1 MSTSNVQ
8 QTSGNASAALASI
21 AGSQSKSG
29 AADSADQF
37 LTLLLTQLRNQDPL
51 NPMDNAQVTSQLAQ
65 INTVKGISQLN
76 ENFTKLMSSY
86 SDSMNIQSAAMIGK
100 NVLTEGSGLQLA
112 ATGGAYA
119 GVELADA
126 ASVVDVVIKDSSGK
140 EVARE
145 SLGAQKAGV
154 IDFTWDGVGSAGQ
167 TLPAGKY
174 TFSVEATNAGKKVT
188 ATALEAGTVSAMVKN
203 GTGFQLDISGKKLVD
218 FSKVKLVF

>member
-1 MSTSNVQ
+1 MATSSVQ
-8 QTSGNASAALASI
+8 QTSGAASAALASI
-21 AGSQSKSG
+21 AGGQSKAG

-76 ENFTKLMSSY
+76 ENFSKLLTSY
-86 SDSMNIQSAAMIGK
+86 SDSMSMQSATMLGK
-100 NVLTEGSGLQLA
+100 NVLTEGNKLELGTSGGALAGIDLEMDA
-112 ATGGAYA
+112 AT
-119 GVELADA
+119 VE
-126 ASVVDVVIKDSSGK
+126 VVIKNAAGK

-154 IDFTWDGVGSAGQ
+154 VDFAWDGTDSAGQ
-167 TLPAGKY
+167 SLPAGKY
-174 TFSVEATNAGKKVT
+174 SFSVEASNAGEKVK
-188 ATALEAGTVSAMVKN
+188 ASPLEVGTVSAMVRN
-203 GTGFQLDISGKKLVD
+203 GTGFQLDISGTKLVD